1 MGKHSAPRN
10 NVVPARLAMLST
22 ATLIGLAV
30 SANGAAGQAIADDT
44 NSAATSGDGGWVAP
58 SKKAVL
64 TAVPATYQQQS
75 RPHPVAAKR
84 PAHRADRP
92 TVRPGGNAKPGM
104 GAQPGGAAK
113 PGTGAPL
120 AAIVDSLATGSA
132 ALPAPLRTVLEDL
145 VKQVGPVL
153 AKGLIEMIA
162 NGNPQSPKTRHA
174 APAPAAPAASV
185 AGDDAGDAV
194 DGGFDAADDG
204 ADVGAADD
212 DGSAAAADDDG
223 ANFGAAGDDS
233 DFDVAE
239 DDTADFAAADDDGAA
254 FGAAGEDSDFDA
266 AEDDG
271 ANFGAAADDIT
282 ADLPDDDADWAP
294 LALGPSTV
302 G

>member
-44 NSAATSGDGGWVAP
+44 NSTTTSGDGVWVAP
-58 SKKAVL
+58 PKPVL
-64 TAVPATYQQQS
+64 TAAPATYQQQS
-75 RPHPVAAKR
+75 RPERIAPVATRR

-92 TVRPGGNAKPGM
+92 AARPDGNAKPGM

-120 AAIVDSLATGSA
+120 AAVVDALASGSA
-132 ALPAPLRTVLEDL
+132 ALPAPLRAVLEDL

-153 AKGLIEMIA
+153 AKGLIELIA
-162 NGNPQSPKTRHA
+162 NGNPPSPKARHA

-185 AGDDAGDAV
+185 ADDEGDADSGAADDA
-194 DGGFDAADDG
+194 GFDAADD
-204 ADVGAADD
+204 ATDSGAADD
-212 DGSAAAADDDG
+212 T

-233 DFDVAE
+233 GAAD
-239 DDTADFAAADDDGAA
+239 DDTADFGDDDSEAT
-254 FGAAGEDSDFDA
+254 
-266 AEDDG
+266 DDDT
-271 ANFGAAADDIT
+271 ANFGAAGDVANYGAAGDPADS
-282 ADLPDDDADWAP
+282 ADTVDPGVPGDDAVWLP
-294 LALGPSTV
+294 LSLGPSTA

>member
-58 SKKAVL
+58 SKKTVL
-64 TAVPATYQQQS
+64 AAVPATYQQQS

-92 TVRPGGNAKPGM
+92 AVRPGGNAKPGM

-162 NGNPQSPKTRHA
+162 NGNPQSPKARHA
-174 APAPAAPAASV
+174 TPAPAAPAASV
-185 AGDDAGDAV
+185 AEDDADPGDAV
-194 DGGFDAADDG
+194 DGGFDAADDE
-204 ADVGAADD
+204 ATDD
-212 DGSAAAADDDG
+212 DSSAGAADDDG
-223 ANFGAAGDDS
+223 ANFGAVGDDS
-233 DFDVAE
+233 DFDAAE
-239 DDTADFAAADDDGAA
+239 DDTADFAAADDDGAN
-254 FGAAGEDSDFDA
+254 FGAVGEDSDFDA

-271 ANFGAAADDIT
+271 ANFGAAADDVT

-294 LALGPSTV
+294 LALGPSTA